1 MANVDVSWVGRVG
14 PVLSRGAATGAV
26 VAAIRRLNPAV
37 ELLERGGYVRV
48 LVAGRCVVTRA
59 AIERELG
66 WRFRLP
72 ADLETIMPSFKGR
85 FEVSEDLA
93 AWELGR

>member
-1 MANVDVSWVGRVG
+1 MMANVDSSRVG
-14 PVLSRGAATGAV
+14 PVLSRGPATDAV

-66 WRFRLP
+66 RGFRLP

-93 AWELGR
+93 TWELGR